1 MALTFGKRQTV
12 TMMSDLPPP
21 QMQIAERFVRIGNNY
36 LNQVNTHA
44 ALDWSE
50 TR

>member
-1 MALTFGKRQTV
+1 MALTFGKWQTV
-12 TMMSDLPPP
+12 TMMSDLPPL
-21 QMQIAERFVRIGNNY
+21 QMQIAERFVRIENNY
-36 LNQVNTHA
+36 LNQVNMHA